1 MSFRFSRPR
10 GALLALLLLVAP
22 SCTAKD
28 NNATSVIPQGPPAST
43 LASVRGTLIG
53 VDGAPPKITIQV
65 FLNGLTLQSAFT
77 TLSEVSGRFSI
88 SDLPAGTYRI
98 RFTPPTPDP
107 SDPTTNLRTVEVG
120 NVVVGADEIVIPPI
134 FFAPVVNGGFTI
146 TDNDDNDQFLNVRMD
161 PRDVTSAIVPGFE
174 DMLFEVRAKTVLKQ
188 FGFTLAQLGIDDDTT
203 SPTTRELLVEVA
215 IVRGDQLPAPH
226 FDANLDSRTSQ
237 AYYVLYPLG
246 FDFLTAGTVT
256 RELEVDFPNVNGLS
270 SVFEN
275 SQLAY
280 SFLTSTWE
288 PAGVVD
294 VTSNGLVVQADSFDG
309 PKQLGVVVAP
319 GPPAPTTIVTGQILN
334 GGNPLLREGI
344 LVRTNSG
351 FTGTTDSAGIYRIE
365 DVPIPLHRADLPAT
379 AFTDSGLEVATAS
392 NVARPTYP
400 TTTID
405 IELAAVPLLSP
416 NCILA
421 NSEPITGSVGVQ
433 TNARIRIRFDGV
445 MDRDSLQAAMT
456 VVATPDGL
464 ATSSISGTV
473 ASKNVDVG
481 GGILHT
487 DAFFIAD
494 DPLPENASITVTV
507 STGATNENGLALTA
521 TCSFSYR
528 TGTSTLFL
536 PRIDVMDPEEGT
548 VGQPVSIHGIN
559 MEIASLT
566 FDGTNVA
573 ASSKTKTQ
581 LSFVVP
587 SGEGNEAPG
596 PRVLSLAPGGAADSF
611 DILPR
616 IDSIQF
622 DNDPAIGVED
632 LIGIGSGAA
641 GTSIAGVDQN
651 DGTLVVING
660 QNLFDPGSGLMPLV
674 VFGRSD
680 GVIAGATDGDAD
692 IDGPD
697 EAATELRIDVNV
709 PPQATSG
716 DLRVT
721 VDIGGGMTFSSRPST
736 FVIDLPEDAGAPVFN
751 TPNFVPAP
759 GATGVLTSTIIRV
772 EYNEALSGNS
782 RLLVGSGAPLRQL
795 PGETR
800 VTTSLDGT
808 TGFLEFIPSAGALP
822 VSSAIQVQLSNA
834 LVFDLAGNPSSSFD
848 YSFITGV
855 TAPTGGVPDEIRD
868 DIDTV
873 VSPVESTLSEPEIAT
888 SPEPVDGERELVLR
902 ALGLGSAKR
911 PVNDLSKDEPATKAL
926 VGIAR
931 LMFDSRIS
939 LDDKS
944 VADWGELP
952 PTGSWPVDASD
963 NAAVQ
968 ALFLADSWGY
978 DADGNPRVV
987 SYFRFDLAGSI
998 PNPARHAYRF
1008 RISMAD
1014 GRERVTGMIT
1024 DLDTDGRYELSLFSD
1039 SETGLSALAR
1049 TDLVQTGEGFIEFAF
1064 PAYTPPEVDG
1074 DGRTFS
1080 FFSVQ
1085 SFDLVTSDYT
1095 NSPVIQFEY

>member
-1 MSFRFSRPR
+1 MSFRFSRLR
-10 GALLALLLLVAP
+10 GAFLALLVLVAP

-28 NNATSVIPQGPPAST
+28 KNATTVVPQGPPATT
-43 LASVRGTLIG
+43 LATVRGTLVG
-53 VDGAPPKITIQV
+53 VDGAPPKVTIQV
-65 FLNGLTLQSAFT
+65 FLNGLSLQTAFT
-77 TLSEVSGRFSI
+77 TMSEASGRFSV
-88 SDLPAGTYRI
+88 SGLPAGTYRF

-107 SDPTTNLRTVEVG
+107 SDPTTNLRKVDIG
-120 NVVVGADEIVIPPI
+120 NVVVGADDIEIPPI
-134 FFAPVVNGGFTI
+134 LFAAVVNGGFMVR
-146 TDNDDNDQFLNVRMD
+146 DNDDNDQFLRVRND
-161 PRDVTSAIVPGFE
+161 PRDITSAIVPGFE
-174 DMLFEVRAKTVLKQ
+174 NMEFVIRGKTVLKQ

-215 IVRGDQLPAPH
+215 ILRGDQVPAPH
-226 FDANLDSRTSQ
+226 FDENGDSRTSQ
-237 AYYVLYPLG
+237 AYYLLYPVG
-246 FDFLTAGTVT
+246 FDFLTSGTLA
-256 RELEVDFPNVNGLS
+256 RELEIDFPNVNGLS

-275 SQLAY
+275 NQLAY

-294 VTSNGLVVQADSFDG
+294 VTSDGLTVLADNFDG

-319 GPPAPTTIVTGQILN
+319 GPPAPTTIVTGQITN

-344 LVRTNSG
+344 TVRTNSG
-351 FTGTTDSAGIYRIE
+351 FTGTTDTAGTYRIE
-365 DVPIPLHRADLPAT
+365 DVPIPLHRADLAAT
-379 AFTDSGLEVATAS
+379 AFTDTGLQVATAS

-405 IELAAVPLLSP
+405 IELPAIPLLAP

-445 MDRDSLQAAMT
+445 MDRDSLQTAMT

-464 ATSSISGTV
+464 ATLTISGTV
-473 ASKNVDVG
+473 VTKDIDVG

-487 DAFFIAD
+487 DAFFLAD
-494 DPLPENASITVTV
+494 DPLPENANVDVSV
-507 STGATNENGLALTA
+507 STDATNEYGLALTA
-521 TCSFSYR
+521 ACSFFYR

-536 PRIDVMDPEEGT
+536 PRIDAIEPEEGT
-548 VGQPVSIHGIN
+548 LGQPVSLHGIN
-559 MEIASLT
+559 MDIASLT
-566 FDGTNVA
+566 FDGANVA
-573 ASSKTKTQ
+573 ASSKTKTK
-581 LSFVVP
+581 LTFIVP
-587 SGEGNEAPG
+587 TGKGDEAPG
-596 PRVLSLAPGGAADSF
+596 PRALSLAPGTAVESF

-622 DNDPAIGVED
+622 DNDPAVGVEN

-660 QNLFDPGSGLMPLV
+660 QNLFAPGSGLMPMV
-674 VFGRSD
+674 SFGQSD
-680 GVIAGATDGDAD
+680 GVIAGATDGDAE

-697 EAATELRIDVNV
+697 EAATEERIDVNI
-709 PPQATSG
+709 PPQATTG
-716 DLRVT
+716 ELRVT
-721 VDIGGGMTFSSRPST
+721 VDIGGGMTFTSRPST

-759 GATGVLTSTIIRV
+759 AATGVLTSTIIRV

-782 RLLVGSGAPLRQL
+782 RLLVGFGAPLRQL

-848 YSFITGV
+848 YSFITGA
-855 TAPTGGVPDEIRD
+855 TAPTGGLPDGTRD
-868 DIDTV
+868 DVDTI
-873 VSPVESTLSEPEIAT
+873 VSPVESTLSQPEVAT
-888 SPEPVDGERELVLR
+888 ASETVNGEEELVLR
-902 ALGLGSAKR
+902 ALELGASDHPETDLAK
-911 PVNDLSKDEPATKAL
+911 VALVTDAL

-939 LDDKS
+939 LVDGS
-944 VADWGELP
+944 IADWGELP
-952 PTGSWPVDASD
+952 PIGNWPVEAGDDAV
-963 NAAVQ
+963 VQ
-968 ALFLADSWGY
+968 ALYLADSWGY
-978 DADGNPRVV
+978 DAEGQPQVV
-987 SYFRFDLAGSI
+987 SYFRFDLAGSSS
-998 PNPARHAYRF
+998 NPARHAYRF

-1014 GRERVTGMIT
+1014 GQERVTGMIT
-1024 DLDTDGRYELSLFSD
+1024 DLDKDGRYELSLFSD
-1039 SETGLSALAR
+1039 SENGISALAR
-1049 TDLVQTGEGFIEFAF
+1049 TDLVQAGGGFIEFRF
-1064 PAYTPPEVDG
+1064 PACTPPEAE
-1074 DGRTFS
+1074 GRTMS
-1080 FFSVQ
+1080 FFGVQ
-1085 SFDLVTSDYT
+1085 SFDLVGSNFA